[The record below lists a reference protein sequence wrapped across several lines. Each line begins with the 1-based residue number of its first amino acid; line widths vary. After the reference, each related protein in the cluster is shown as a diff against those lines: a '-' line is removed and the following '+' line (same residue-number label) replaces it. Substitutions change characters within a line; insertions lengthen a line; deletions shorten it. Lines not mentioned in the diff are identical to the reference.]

1 MARLVVVNTKNYKA
15 IAYLLAIP
23 ILTVG
28 GITIIS
34 VFKQKSKSRA
44 NLPKN
49 DNPKKLRKTTK
60 KSNEDDVLCNLC
72 GKKDFVSYGRLLTH
86 IELEHKDDDSI
97 PNSNNENDFTENNE
111 KNNKESP
118 NIGNIEDV
126 SETDSETIASNSTVL

>member
-97 PNSNNENDFTENNE
+97 QNSNFTENNE
-111 KNNKESP
+111 KKTKGSP
-118 NIGNIEDV
+118 KTISNIEDI
-126 SETDSETIASNSTVL
+126 SETNSETTASNSTAL

>member
-34 VFKQKSKSRA
+34 VFNQKSKSRA

-49 DNPKKLRKTTK
+49 DNPKKLRKTYH
-60 KSNEDDVLCNLC
+60 E
-72 GKKDFVSYGRLLTH
+72 G
-86 IELEHKDDDSI
+86 EQEHQEFNSI
-97 PNSNNENDFTENNE
+97 FGCWDCCLPKF
-111 KNNKESP
+111 K
-118 NIGNIEDV
+118 
-126 SETDSETIASNSTVL
+126 

>member
-28 GITIIS
+28 GTTIIS

-44 NLPKN
+44 NLPEN
-49 DNPKKLRKTTK
+49 DNPKELRKTTK

-86 IELEHKDDDSI
+86 IELEHKDDNSI
-97 PNSNNENDFTENNE
+97 QNSNFTENNE
-111 KNNKESP
+111 KKTTGSP
-118 NIGNIEDV
+118 NTISNIEDI
-126 SETDSETIASNSTVL
+126 SETNSETIASNSTAL

>member
-44 NLPKN
+44 NSPKN

-86 IELEHKDDDSI
+86 IELEHKDDNSI
-97 PNSNNENDFTENNE
+97 QNSNFTKNNE
-111 KNNKESP
+111 KKTKESP
-118 NIGNIEDV
+118 NTISNIEDI
-126 SETDSETIASNSTVL
+126 SETNSETIASNSTAL